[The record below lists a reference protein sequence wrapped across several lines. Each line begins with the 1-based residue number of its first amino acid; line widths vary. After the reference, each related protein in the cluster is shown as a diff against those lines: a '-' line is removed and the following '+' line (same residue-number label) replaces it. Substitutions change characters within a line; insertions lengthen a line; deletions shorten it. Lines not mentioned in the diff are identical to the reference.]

1 MVPSKMIKEN
11 ILINMKFNLMF
22 ALPLS
27 SFVPTRVGCVLS
39 LTNFSLLKI
48 MQHPENEMFMSIDMF
63 QMKSLCYKFA

>member
-11 ILINMKFNLMF
+11 ILINMKLNLMF

-63 QMKSLCYKFA
+63 QMKS